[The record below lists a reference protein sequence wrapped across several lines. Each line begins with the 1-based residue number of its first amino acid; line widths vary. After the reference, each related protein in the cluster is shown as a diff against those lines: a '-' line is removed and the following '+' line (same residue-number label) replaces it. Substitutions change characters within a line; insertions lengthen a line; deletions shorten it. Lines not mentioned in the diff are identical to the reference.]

1 MDIQE
6 NEIIVIN
13 WEEIILGLQSY
24 TRLLVSNKKWF
35 RGGKTKTFLAG
46 KEIEDYIYEAIA
58 KYLQNPEKFDSSK
71 GTLINYLKYN
81 IIRSLVSND
90 LVSSENQTSK
100 DIYTIVDKMDSEDEN
115 SNSYLDS
122 ILPYAEVYFDQ
133 EIDYNEI
140 MASIEN
146 KVKGDKILEEIFLG
160 YCSENSKRRE
170 VIEEF
175 GMSEN
180 DYDNGMRRLKTIL
193 KDIIT
198 KYNLSRQTI

>member
-1 MDIQE
+1 MDIYD
-6 NEIIVIN
+6 NEINVID
-13 WEEIILGLQSY
+13 WKEIILNLQSY

-35 RGGKTKTFLAG
+35 RGEKTKTFIAG
-46 KEIEDYIYEAIA
+46 KEIEDYIYDAIA

-81 IIRSLVSND
+81 LIRSLVSND
-90 LVSSENQTSK
+90 LVSSENQLSK
-100 DIYTIVDKMDSEDEN
+100 DIYTIVDKMEKEDEN
-115 SNSYLDS
+115 SSSYLDS
-122 ILPYAEVYFDQ
+122 ILPYAEVYYDQ

-160 YCSENSKRRE
+160 YCCDNSKRRE

-180 DYDNGMRRLKTIL
+180 EYDNGMRRLKTIF
-193 KDIIT
+193 KEIIS

>member
-1 MDIQE
+1 MDIQD
-6 NEIIVIN
+6 NEINVIN
-13 WEEIILGLQSY
+13 WEEIILSLQSY

-58 KYLQNPEKFDSSK
+58 KFLQNPEKFDSSK

-90 LVSSENQTSK
+90 LASSENQTSK
-100 DIYTIVDKMDSEDEN
+100 DIYTIVDKMDKEDEN

-160 YCSENSKRRE
+160 YCCDGSKRRE

-193 KDIIT
+193 KEIIT
-198 KYNLSRQTI
+198 NYNLSRQTL

>member
-6 NEIIVIN
+6 NEINVIN

-58 KYLQNPEKFDSSK
+58 KYLQNHEKFDSSK

-160 YCSENSKRRE
+160 YCCENSKRRE
-170 VIEEF
+170 VIDEF

-180 DYDNGMRRLKTIL
+180 EYDNGMRRLKTIL

>member
-1 MDIQE
+1 MDIQD
-6 NEIIVIN
+6 NEINAIN
-13 WEEIILGLQSY
+13 WKEIILSLQSY

-35 RGGKTKTFLAG
+35 RGEKTKTFLAG

-58 KYLQNPEKFDSSK
+58 KYLQYPEKFDSSK
-71 GTLINYLKYN
+71 GTLTNYLKYN

-90 LVSSENQTSK
+90 LVSSENRLSK
-100 DIYTIVDKMDSEDEN
+100 DIYTIMDKMEREDEN
-115 SNSYLDS
+115 SSSYLDS

-140 MASIEN
+140 MVSIEN

-160 YCSENSKRRE
+160 YCCDNSKRRE

-180 DYDNGMRRLKTIL
+180 DYDNGMRRLKTIF
-193 KDIIT
+193 KEIIT
-198 KYNLSRQTI
+198 KYNLSRQSL

>member
-13 WEEIILGLQSY
+13 WEEIILCLQSY